1 VKEIVRQCALVVR
14 KELLHLWRGRARLV
28 ATAAF
33 AFANLVVFSFAGGL
47 QSEAMRTNAGGF
59 LWVGILLAST
69 LALGESFRVEV
80 QNNALEALLLLPVH
94 PAALFVGKAVG
105 NLVLLTLVGWMMVPF
120 SIVLFDA
127 TPIGGVARLLVTVP
141 LGAAAISAPGTMHAA
156 LCSRARARDVLLP
169 LLLLPLVLPG
179 LVAAVQATQLCF
191 SGDGM
196 GDYPSWIAVLT
207 MFAAVQWGLG
217 GLLFAYVVE
226 E

>member
-1 VKEIVRQCALVVR
+1 MKEILRQCTLVVR

-47 QSEAMRTNAGGF
+47 HSEALRTNAAGF

-94 PAALFVGKAVG
+94 PAAIFYGKAIG
-105 NLVLLTLVGWMMVPF
+105 NLVLLTLVGMVMIPF
-120 SIVLFDA
+120 SVVLFDA
-127 TPIGGVARLLVTVP
+127 TPAGGLGRLFLTIP
-141 LGAAAISAPGTMHAA
+141 FGAAAISAPGTMHAA
-156 LCSRARARDVLLP
+156 LSSRARSRDVLLP
-169 LLLLPLVLPG
+169 LLLFPLVVPG
-179 LVAAVQATQLCF
+179 LVAAVQATQLGF
-191 SGDGM
+191 LGDAM
-196 GDYPSWIAVLT
+196 GDYGDWLTVLAG
-207 MFAAVQWGLG
+207 FCVVQWGLG
-217 GLLFAYVVE
+217 GLLFSFVVE